1 VKRRIMRAVVVSAVL
16 VLAAAAS
23 PALAQGVQ
31 ESLELSREVI
41 DQQKRVIVA
50 GSLPLSDEEA
60 DAFWPLFDEF
70 QKELKKLDAR
80 SDRLI
85 ASYTAE
91 LPTLTD
97 DRARS
102 MLDEALSIDE
112 DRAKLKRQ
120 WVKRMAKA
128 LPPRSLV
135 RYFQLENK
143 FEAVVTADLARQIP
157 LVP

>member
-1 VKRRIMRAVVVSAVL
+1 MRAVIVSAVL
-16 VLAAAAS
+16 ALVAS

-50 GSLPLSDEEA
+50 GSLPLSDKEA
-60 DAFWPLFDEF
+60 DAFWPLFDQF
-70 QKELKKLDAR
+70 QKELKKLDGR

-91 LPTLTD
+91 YATLSG
-97 DRARS
+97 DRARA
-102 MLDEALSIDE
+102 MLDEALGIDE

-120 WVKRMAKA
+120 WVKRMAQA
-128 LPPRSLV
+128 LPPRHLV

-143 FEAVVTADLARQIP
+143 FQAVVAADLARQIP

>member
-1 VKRRIMRAVVVSAVL
+1 MVWAVL
-16 VLAAAAS
+16 ALAAS
-23 PALAQGVQ
+23 PSLSQGVQ

-50 GSLPLSDEEA
+50 GSLPLSAKEA

-70 QKELKKLDAR
+70 QGELKKLDGRA
-80 SDRLI
+80 DLLI

-91 LPTLTD
+91 LATLSD
-97 DRARS
+97 AQARA
-102 MLDEALSIDE
+102 MLDEALLIDE
-112 DRAKLKRQ
+112 DRAKLKRK
-120 WVKRMAKA
+120 WVGRMSKV
-128 LPPRSLV
+128 LPARQLV

-143 FEAVVTADLARQIP
+143 FEAIVAADLARQIP

>member
-1 VKRRIMRAVVVSAVL
+1 MRAVAVSAVL
-16 VLAAAAS
+16 ALAVAAS
-23 PALAQGVQ
+23 PALAQSVQ

-50 GSLPLSDEEA
+50 GSLPLSDKEA

-70 QKELKKLDAR
+70 QKELKKLDGR

-91 LPTLTD
+91 LATLTD
-97 DRARS
+97 DRARA

-143 FEAVVTADLARQIP
+143 FEAIVAADLARQIP

>member
-1 VKRRIMRAVVVSAVL
+1 MKAVVVSV
-16 VLAAAAS
+16 VLALAVAAS

-70 QKELKKLDAR
+70 QKELKKLDGR

-91 LPTLTD
+91 LATLTD
-97 DRARS
+97 CPRAVHAGRS
-102 MLDEALSIDE
+102 AQHRRGPGEA
-112 DRAKLKRQ
+112 
-120 WVKRMAKA
+120 
-128 LPPRSLV
+128 
-135 RYFQLENK
+135 
-143 FEAVVTADLARQIP
+143 EAPVGEAHGEGAAPAVSWSATSSWRTSSRRW
-157 LVP
+157 

>member
-1 VKRRIMRAVVVSAVL
+1 MRAVVGL
-16 VLAAAAS
+16 VVFGMSVA
-23 PALAQGVQ
+23 PALSQGVQ

-50 GSLPLSDEEA
+50 GSLPLSNEEA

-70 QKELKKLDAR
+70 QKELKKLDGR

-91 LPTLTD
+91 LPNLTD
-97 DRARS
+97 DRARA

>member
-1 VKRRIMRAVVVSAVL
+1 MRAVIVCAVL
-16 VLAAAAS
+16 VLAASAALS
-23 PALAQGVQ
+23 QGVQ

-50 GSLPLSDEEA
+50 GSLPLSNEEA

-70 QKELKKLDAR
+70 QKELKELDGRA
-80 SDRLI
+80 DRLI

-91 LPTLTD
+91 YATLSD
-97 DRARS
+97 ARARA
-102 MLDEALSIDE
+102 MLDEALSIGE
-112 DRAKLKRQ
+112 DRATLKRK
-120 WVKRMAKA
+120 WVKRMARA
-128 LPPRSLV
+128 LPPRQLV

-143 FEAVVTADLARQIP
+143 FQAVVSADLARQIP

>member
-1 VKRRIMRAVVVSAVL
+1 MRAVVVSTVL
-16 VLAAAAS
+16 VVSAAS

-50 GSLPLSDEEA
+50 GSLPLTDAEA

>member
-1 VKRRIMRAVVVSAVL
+1 MRAVIVSAVL
-16 VLAAAAS
+16 ALAVS
-23 PALAQGVQ
+23 PALSQGVQ

-50 GSLPLSDEEA
+50 GSLPLSDKEA
-60 DAFWPLFDEF
+60 DTFWPLFDKF
-70 QKELKKLDAR
+70 QKELKKLDGRA
-80 SDRLI
+80 DRLI

-91 LPTLTD
+91 LATLTD
-97 DRARS
+97 ARARA
-102 MLDEALSIDE
+102 MLDEALSIEE

-128 LPPRSLV
+128 LPPRQLV

-143 FEAVVTADLARQIP
+143 FQAVVSADLARQIP

>member
-1 VKRRIMRAVVVSAVL
+1 MRAVIGFVVF
-16 VLAAAAS
+16 AS
-23 PALAQGVQ
+23 SVAPALPQGVQ

-50 GSLPLSDEEA
+50 GSLPLSNEEA

-70 QKELKKLDAR
+70 QKELKKLDGR

-91 LPTLTD
+91 YATLSD
-97 DRARS
+97 ARARA
-102 MLDEALSIDE
+102 MLDEALAIEE
-112 DRAKLKRQ
+112 DRAKLKRK
-120 WVKRMAKA
+120 WVKRMARA
-128 LPPRSLV
+128 LPPRQLV

-143 FEAVVTADLARQIP
+143 FQAVVTADLARQIP
-157 LVP
+157 LAP

>member
-1 VKRRIMRAVVVSAVL
+1 MRAAIVWAA
-16 VLAAAAS
+16 LALAGS
-23 PALAQGVQ
+23 PALSQGVQ

-50 GSLPLSDEEA
+50 GSLPLTEAEA
-60 DAFWPLFDEF
+60 DVFWPLFDEF
-70 QKELKKLDAR
+70 QQELKKLDGR

-97 DRARS
+97 ARARA
-102 MLDEALSIDE
+102 MLDEALSIEE
-112 DRAKLKRQ
+112 DRAMLKRR
-120 WVKRMAKA
+120 WVKRMARA
-128 LPPRSLV
+128 LPPRQLV

-143 FEAVVTADLARQIP
+143 FQAIVSADLARQIP

>member
-1 VKRRIMRAVVVSAVL
+1 MRAVIGCVVFVMSVA
-16 VLAAAAS
+16 
-23 PALAQGVQ
+23 PALTQGVQ

-50 GSLPLSDEEA
+50 GSLPLSNEEA

-70 QKELKKLDAR
+70 QKELKKLDGR

-91 LPTLTD
+91 YATLSD
-97 DRARS
+97 VRARA
-102 MLDEALSIDE
+102 MLDEALAIEE
-112 DRAKLKRQ
+112 DRAKLKRK
-120 WVKRMAKA
+120 WVKRMARA
-128 LPPRSLV
+128 LPPRQLV

-143 FEAVVTADLARQIP
+143 FQAVVTADLARQIP
-157 LVP
+157 LAP

>member
-16 VLAAAAS
+16 VLAAAS